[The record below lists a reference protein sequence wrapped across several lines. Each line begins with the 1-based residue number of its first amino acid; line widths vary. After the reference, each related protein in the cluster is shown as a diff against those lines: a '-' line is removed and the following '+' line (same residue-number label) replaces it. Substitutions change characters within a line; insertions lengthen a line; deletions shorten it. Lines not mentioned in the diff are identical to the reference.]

1 MAVKC
6 IESNNQVF
14 FWNNYV
20 FVNNVWITAI
30 LSAGEAR
37 PRGNSP
43 VSELPPYCRKI
54 KHWRHQGETTSAD
67 GYDWRFRWGFLM
79 INLDQISDIYVYICI
94 IHALF
99 VYIVFWPL
107 FVFYMRLY
115 ELWEQFIDLVR
126 NPNYYVV
133 SLFTMKLFFVFLL

>member
-6 IESNNQVF
+6 IESNNQF
-14 FWNNYV
+14 FLNNYV

-43 VSELPPYCRKI
+43 VFELPPYCWKI

-79 INLDQISDIYVYICI
+79 INLDQISDIYICI
-94 IHALF
+94 YMFIHALF
-99 VYIVFWPL
+99 VIIVFWPL

-115 ELWEQFIDLVR
+115 ELWEQFIDLER
-126 NPNYYVV
+126 NPDYNVV